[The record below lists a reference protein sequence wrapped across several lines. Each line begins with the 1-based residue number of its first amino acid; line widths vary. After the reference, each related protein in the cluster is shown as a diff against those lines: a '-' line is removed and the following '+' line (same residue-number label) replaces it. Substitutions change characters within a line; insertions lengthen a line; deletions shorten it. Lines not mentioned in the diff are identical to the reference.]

1 MLATDVKFTPLMS
14 KVLEILAQ
22 GMVLLRSEE
31 LNADF
36 ANQFG
41 FKIKLIMRT
50 ITDEARATIK
60 KTPNKSE
67 IQEKVAELMQIL
79 AEEIHGNNP
88 NIATDTIAIDL
99 DIALANN
106 NLSAHGHTVH

>member
-50 ITDEARATIK
+50 ITDEVRATIK